1 MMFFGILFFLG
12 CGLIFYALYIMNKSQ
27 KKSDTEAVTLSRNK
41 GINLLCIGIILFIV
55 SGIGIFITDL
65 FMPDPPDAWKT
76 KDNKTMAYTMMQNFV
91 KDNLV
96 SPGSAKFE
104 WISEPD
110 CKIIRNEHSYQIS
123 SWVDSQNSFGAI
135 LRTKF
140 EGIIEQVDEKK
151 WNLRS
156 LYMDDQR
163 TYIDWN
169 WVKVNK
175 IGVIDMYDFIDNFK
189 MLMKEFVSE
198 KADTYLNIDYN
209 SNPAVIKTNGIGEY
223 IIKIYFDDDEYV
235 KNVSFS
241 YTANDTKYQS
251 NMSTKVFLS
260 FINAIE
266 IFNTYEESEGIVKE
280 LYRNK
285 TEELISLSGN
295 KYTKNNDYPNY
306 IYNVEINN

>member
-1 MMFFGILFFLG
+1 MFFGILFFLG